1 MDKQKKQISEQN
13 CADCIHAEV
22 CAGYEVTMPACK
34 HFADKS
40 LYIKLPCK
48 VGDTMFD
55 ISEFVYDYKMPEMH
69 EDKVEYIELQIDRKS
84 GELIFYI
91 NGIYWRYFAFGK
103 TVFLSREE
111 AEAALEERNER

>member
-1 MDKQKKQISEQN
+1 MDKQKKQVSEQN

-48 VGDTMFD
+48 VDDVVFVVITGRVLPFD
-55 ISEFVYDYKMPEMH
+55 VISISIYKTTPTFKAQH
-69 EDKVEYIELQIDRKS
+69 GIHLVWVFGAEDI
-84 GELIFYI
+84 
-91 NGIYWRYFAFGK
+91 GK

-111 AEAALEERNER
+111 AEAALEGRK